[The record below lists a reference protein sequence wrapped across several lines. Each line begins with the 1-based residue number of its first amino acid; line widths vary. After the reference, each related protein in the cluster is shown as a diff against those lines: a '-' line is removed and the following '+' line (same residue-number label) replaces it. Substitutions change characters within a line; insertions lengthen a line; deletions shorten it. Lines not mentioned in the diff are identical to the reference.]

1 MNNREI
7 LATIRKNRVRLVLIL
22 LALAFAYWVW
32 PTPWRYDQ
40 FRGTTARTNRF
51 TGRIQV
57 LTGSDWK
64 TEN

>member
-1 MNNREI
+1 MNKREL
-7 LATIRKNRVRLVLIL
+7 LAAIGKNRARLILIL

-51 TGRIQV
+51 TGRVQV
-57 LTGSDWK
+57 LTGSSWSSED
-64 TEN
+64 